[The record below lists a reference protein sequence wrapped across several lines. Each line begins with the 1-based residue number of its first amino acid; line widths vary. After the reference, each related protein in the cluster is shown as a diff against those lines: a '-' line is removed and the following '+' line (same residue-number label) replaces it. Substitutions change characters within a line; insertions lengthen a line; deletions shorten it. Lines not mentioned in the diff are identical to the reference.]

1 MGLNLRYPISIDK
14 PMPYFVTQNWT
25 PITVGFHH
33 IPSRFVWKYGNPQ
46 FQWIVIEGSLE
57 VKLPTIW
64 TDGKAEV
71 GRVRE
76 EKRRREKIREEKES
90 GERRCRCEKVEK
102 SRFTVF
108 FHVFPMICGSGWSKS
123 RLAKAAGAQMR
134 DENVQKHL
142 SVGFLEVEMLKK
154 CTPLWREAHFQVNM
168 HKTHH
173 SQTTFGSWDV
183 EKVHTVVARS
193 TFRSQ
198 KCLKLTGSEHFLK
211 LRCSK
216 IARRC
221 GAKPISKSKCEK
233 HSRFGPLLDVQPRH
247 TTQQRQRR
255 QQQPQQQQKP
265 RRRRRLQLQLLQ
277 VQLRINLYT
286 TASTTATT
294 ATTATTTTS
303 TTTSTSTSTSTTT
316 STTTPSSTT
325 TTAATTTTTTTTNT
339 TTLHYNYSINYN
351 YNYSST
357 TLHSTSPHDTTTT
370 AHYNCNYS
378 NNNNKIYYYYY
389 CNYYNYYN
397 YYSCNYNIT
406 TTTTPATAAATLQ
419 YSYNYNCNCNYKY
432 YFALRPTPHYIQQ
445 LWLRWPLQPL
455 QKTQL

>member
-57 VKLPTIW
+57 VKLPTVW

-154 CTPLWREAHFQVNM
+154 CTPFGAKHISKSICTKHTILKPLLEVEMLKKCTPLWREAHFEV
-168 HKTHH
+168 
-173 SQTTFGSWDV
+173 
-183 EKVHTVVARS
+183 
-193 TFRSQ
+193 
-198 KCLKLTGSEHFLK
+198 
-211 LRCSK
+211 
-216 IARRC
+216 
-221 GAKPISKSKCEK
+221 KS
-233 HSRFGPLLDVQPRH
+233 V
-247 TTQQRQRR
+247 
-255 QQQPQQQQKP
+255 
-265 RRRRRLQLQLLQ
+265 
-277 VQLRINLYT
+277 
-286 TASTTATT
+286 
-294 ATTATTTTS
+294 
-303 TTTSTSTSTSTTT
+303 
-316 STTTPSSTT
+316 
-325 TTAATTTTTTTTNT
+325 
-339 TTLHYNYSINYN
+339 
-351 YNYSST
+351 
-357 TLHSTSPHDTTTT
+357 
-370 AHYNCNYS
+370 
-378 NNNNKIYYYYY
+378 
-389 CNYYNYYN
+389 
-397 YYSCNYNIT
+397 
-406 TTTTPATAAATLQ
+406 
-419 YSYNYNCNCNYKY
+419 
-432 YFALRPTPHYIQQ
+432 
-445 LWLRWPLQPL
+445 
-455 QKTQL
+455 